1 MNADRHDDPSGN
13 LGPAN
18 AAAASASWSA
28 GAPAPRPDDAPA
40 ARWRRGALA
49 AYYLTFLVADVI
61 MLNGSPRII
70 LTLLTGTTVLLLAI
84 AAMRGTR
91 SGRGWERLAYLP
103 VLDSV
108 AQVAVTGQLH
118 YTTALM
124 LTLVGVGG
132 AVPARRTAM
141 LAGLA
146 GIAGWIGAVLAQ
158 PGLRTGELGYYSVQ
172 LGMAALLGAILHEA
186 MRRRQR
192 DLKDARDQVT
202 MVLGRF
208 QSLFQASPAGV
219 GITDEH
225 GVFVAVNPSFTELV
239 GRPAE
244 ELIGTSSQAYVDL
257 TAELDPA
264 GQQMRYV
271 RPDGSVRWVWLT
283 VGRTDT
289 QHWMLV
295 HLHDVTDRHL
305 AERAVRESDRLLAAV
320 SVAARRIRT
329 GEDARDTIIQAVR
342 ELAEADSVS
351 LLESGDDALVV
362 TGWVGAEVMGT
373 RVAKNGTSMIA
384 NVYRDG
390 QPVFLADP
398 SEDPRVSAALLKL
411 VGARSMMWQP
421 VIAGGKVVALLAVG
435 WKQRVSSVSDLRARA
450 VALLADETALAL
462 EHERLLSRLEQM
474 AYTDTLT
481 GLSNRRAWQSRFAE
495 LLLGSR
501 VEGRP
506 LTVAIADLD
515 RFKRYNDTHGHLAGD
530 DLLTATASAFRGQLR
545 EGDLIARWGGEEF
558 VVALPDCVDAEAAE
572 ILDRLRASTPG
583 AETCSIGYA
592 VWNGSESAER
602 LLERAD
608 TALYEAKAAGR
619 DTIRS
624 AAAVAVAS

>member
-1 MNADRHDDPSGN
+1 LDADRHENPSGSP
-13 LGPAN
+13 GPAD
-18 AAAASASWSA
+18 AAAASVSWSA
-28 GAPAPRPDDAPA
+28 GARAPRPDDAPA

-49 AYYLTFLVADVI
+49 AYYLAFLIANLI
-61 MLNGSPRII
+61 MLSGPARIVLTVLAGS
-70 LTLLTGTTVLLLAI
+70 TVLLLAT
-84 AAMRGTR
+84 AALRGTR
-91 SGRGWERLAYLP
+91 SGRGWERLAYLL

-118 YTTALM
+118 YTIALI

-132 AVPARRTAM
+132 AAPARRTAV
-141 LAGLA
+141 LAGLT
-146 GIAGWIGAVLAQ
+146 GIIGWTGAVLAE
-158 PGLRTGELGYYSVQ
+158 PSLRTGELGYYAVQ

-186 MRRRQR
+186 TRRRQR
-192 DLKDARDQVT
+192 ELQDARDQVT
-202 MVLGRF
+202 MVLARF

-219 GITDEH
+219 GITDER
-225 GVFVAVNPSFTELV
+225 GVFVAINPSFCDLV
-239 GRPAE
+239 GKPAE
-244 ELIGTSSQAYVDL
+244 ELIGTSSQAYVDP
-257 TAELDPA
+257 AADLDPA
-264 GQQMRYV
+264 GRQMRYV
-271 RPDGSVRWVWLT
+271 LPDGSVRWVWLT
-283 VGRTDT
+283 VGRTDS
-289 QHWMLV
+289 QHWMLI

-329 GEDARDTIIQAVR
+329 GEDARGTIIQAVR

-351 LLESGDDALVV
+351 LLESDGDALVV

-373 RVAKNGTSMIA
+373 RVAKNGSSMIA
-384 NVYRDG
+384 NVYRDA

-398 SEDPRVSAALLKL
+398 AEDPKVSPALLEL

-421 VIAGGKVVALLAVG
+421 VIADGKVVALLAVG

-481 GLSNRRAWQSRFAE
+481 GLSNRRAWQSRFAD

-515 RFKRYNDTHGHLAGD
+515 RFKHYNDTHGHLAGD
-530 DLLTATASAFRGQLR
+530 DLLTATANAFRGQLR

-558 VVALPDCVDAEAAE
+558 VVALPDCDDAEAAG

-583 AETCSIGYA
+583 AETCSVGYA
-592 VWNGSESAER
+592 VWNGSEPAER

-608 TALYEAKAAGR
+608 AALYEAKAAGR
-619 DTIRS
+619 DTVRG
-624 AAAVAVAS
+624 AAAVTVGN